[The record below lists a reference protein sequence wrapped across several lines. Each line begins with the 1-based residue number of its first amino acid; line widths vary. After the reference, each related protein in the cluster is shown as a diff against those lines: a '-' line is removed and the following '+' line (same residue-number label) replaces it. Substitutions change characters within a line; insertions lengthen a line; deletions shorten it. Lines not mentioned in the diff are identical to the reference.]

1 MGAKKKMFEKLIIF
15 FLFPAVLIL
24 QSCATISNDN
34 YSIEKKIEGRF
45 SIALSQRK
53 QSTQGRFL
61 WKISS
66 RNNSKIEEF
75 YLMDPWGKTRGILM
89 RTIEVE
95 KSPWIL
101 LNPNYKII
109 KNKHVEIWL
118 KKEFELSSVQF
129 SALSLPISI
138 ASSRINEYFQKKSIN
153 SLIKVV
159 SKTNLGTITIN
170 LLPDK

>member
-24 QSCATISNDN
+24 QSCTTISNNN

-75 YLMDPWGKTRGILM
+75 
-89 RTIEVE
+89 
-95 KSPWIL
+95 
-101 LNPNYKII
+101 
-109 KNKHVEIWL
+109 
-118 KKEFELSSVQF
+118 
-129 SALSLPISI
+129 
-138 ASSRINEYFQKKSIN
+138 
-153 SLIKVV
+153 
-159 SKTNLGTITIN
+159 
-170 LLPDK
+170 